1 MIPLPLPASAGTGF
15 TRIYLACGA
24 TDMRKG
30 FDGLAVLVQQVL
42 EQSPHSGAL
51 FAFRG
56 KRGDLVKLLW
66 YDGQGLY
73 LFSKRMDRGRFVWP
87 SAKTGK
93 VSLTAAQLSMLLDDK
108 RYGLPDPDWEN
119 DSLFAAKN
127 IKLKT
132 LLDRGVHDLLYTYD
146 MGDNWEHVVTV
157 EAVEDGEPGTK
168 YPRYVDGERRAP
180 PEDVGGTPGFEA
192 FLDAIAKPRSRD
204 HKEAV
209 QWHRGCYGED
219 FVPDKINELV
229 AKLRIGDI
237 AKRRAAGKASFAKRK
252 SS

>member
-1 MIPLPLPASAGTGF
+1 MTETVARLHIALADTDPLIWRRVDVPVDANLKMLHDVIQSAMGWLD
-15 TRIYLACGA
+15 Y
-24 TDMRKG
+24 
-30 FDGLAVLVQQVL
+30 
-42 EQSPHSGAL
+42 H
-51 FAFRG
+51 
-56 KRGDLVKLLW
+56 LW
-66 YDGQGLY
+66 E
-73 LFSKRMDRGRFVWP
+73 FE
-87 SAKTGK
+87 A
-93 VSLTAAQLSMLLDDK
+93 DDK
-108 RYGLPDPDWEN
+108 RYGLPDPDWDD

-132 LLDRGVHDLLYTYD
+132 LLDRGVRELLYTYD
-146 MGDNWEHVVTV
+146 MGDNWEHFVTV

-219 FVPDKINELV
+219 FEPEELEELA

-252 SS
+252 SI

>member
-1 MIPLPLPASAGTGF
+1 MTETVARLRIALADTDPLIWRRVDVPVDANLKMLHDV
-15 TRIYLACGA
+15 IQGA
-24 TDMRKG
+24 MGWLDY
-30 FDGLAVLVQQVL
+30 
-42 EQSPHSGAL
+42 H
-51 FAFRG
+51 
-56 KRGDLVKLLW
+56 LW
-66 YDGQGLY
+66 E
-73 LFSKRMDRGRFVWP
+73 FE
-87 SAKTGK
+87 A
-93 VSLTAAQLSMLLDDK
+93 DDK
-108 RYGLPDPDWEN
+108 RYGLPDPDWED

-132 LLDRGVHDLLYTYD
+132 LLDRSVRELLYTYD

-229 AKLRIGDI
+229 TKLRIGDI

-252 SS
+252 SA